1 MPATAHLE
9 SALDDFLAGVSAD
22 HLELHGLLIVRGDTV
37 LAEAAAA
44 PRALTDRRLLYS
56 VSKTVT
62 MLALAT
68 AIDDGLLGLDDV
80 AADVLG
86 IAHADPAA
94 ARLTVRHLA
103 RMSSGHSSES
113 LGPMEELAVREG
125 VPLVDAWFR
134 LPLDTEPGSIFS
146 YDSGA
151 TYVLGALVRH
161 VTGESL
167 AERARTRVLG
177 PIGIGE
183 FAWFR
188 AAGDDE
194 GFSGLHLTIEDMAR
208 IGMLLR
214 DEGMASGTRI
224 VSAALV
230 AELTRS
236 QIDNHDPAAPDWSA
250 GYGLQLWR
258 SRHGFRADGAY
269 GQFVL
274 VLAEHD
280 TVIALT
286 GEQTDGLSQDL
297 LERVWRHLLP
307 ALDAPIDHTVRREID
322 LPLPAQAQL
331 PRDGATHLGTGST
344 YEPRASAA
352 TDGAWEGFGPSRVAL
367 TALRVEGGEGDLRFG
382 LVFPDGESATLAGGR
397 GHWIAGALPGL
408 GGGNLPVDPSD
419 RRGTVAVT
427 ARAVLTDTCVI
438 CDVVLPSTP
447 HRFRIVADPEA
458 GTFDARWRAEPL
470 YGPDPRTL
478 VTDAVRHAAGEASDP
493 LPRLPREAAPS

>member
-1 MPATAHLE
+1 MPATAHFE
-9 SALDDFLAGVSAD
+9 SALNDFLAGVGAD

-86 IAHADPAA
+86 MTHADPAA

-125 VPLVDAWFR
+125 IPLVDAWFR
-134 LPLDTEPGSIFS
+134 LPLDTEPGSTFS

-167 AERARTRVLG
+167 ADRARTRVLA

-194 GFSGLHLTIEDMAR
+194 GFSGLHLTIEDIAR

-214 DEGMASGTRI
+214 DGGTAAGARV
-224 VSAALV
+224 VSAEMV

-274 VLAEHD
+274 VLPDQDA
-280 TVIALT
+280 VIALT
-286 GEQTDGLSQDL
+286 GEQTDGLSQVL
-297 LERVWRHLLP
+297 LERVWQHLLP
-307 ALDAPIDHTVRREID
+307 VLDTPVERTVRREID
-322 LPLPAQAQL
+322 LPLPVGNAL
-331 PRDGATHLGTGST
+331 PGEETGHLDASGTYTPTNSREAGDVW
-344 YEPRASAA
+344 A
-352 TDGAWEGFGPSRVAL
+352 GFGPAGIAL
-367 TALRVEGGEGDLRFG
+367 TALRVDGGADELRFG
-382 LVFPDGESATLAGGR
+382 LTFSDAESVTVSAGIGR
-397 GHWIAGALPGL
+397 WIAGAIPGL
-408 GGGNLPVDPSD
+408 GGGDLPVDPTD
-419 RRGTVAVT
+419 RRGAVPVT
-427 ARAVLTDTCVI
+427 ARAVLTQTSVI

-447 HRFRIVADPEA
+447 HRFRIVADREA

-478 VTDAVRHAAGEASDP
+478 VTDLVRHAAGAASTP
-493 LPRLPREAAPS
+493 LPRLPRDVLPS